1 VSNLDQEPLLV
12 VNIQTYI
19 FPLNRKK
26 PH

>member
-12 VNIQTYI
+12 VNIQTYM
-19 FPLNRKK
+19 FPLNRRK